1 MIDPAIFVCFQNIG
15 IRAHKI
21 HCIININNNLAMS
34 NFLWVRIYIV
44 TTYCE
49 YETYWLITSKTRGL
63 DVVRTSTSH
72 WWVNAL
78 WVFSIC
84 YVDVQLWRSHR
95 QGCPDAASES
105 AKTDLIG
112 HFLWSVHLN
121 RFGAKVVKYQIHFQ
135 MHLSTYLG
143 LKNTKNRSICF
154 QMDLATCIGMPIYE
168 TDIL

>member
-1 MIDPAIFVCFQNIG
+1 M
-15 IRAHKI
+15 
-21 HCIININNNLAMS
+21 
-34 NFLWVRIYIV
+34 

-63 DVVRTSTSH
+63 DVVRTGTSH

-143 LKNTKNRSICF
+143 LKKQKKTEASVFR
-154 QMDLATCIGMPIYE
+154 CIWQHASGCRYMKPIYYNLAYF
-168 TDIL
+168 ILQMRSAGTNRTFCQYLFSCFN